1 MIVANLLRSCGKPI
15 QGPESCSPFR
25 KFLEK
30 FTYTQKDLLDIDN
43 SGNARRPGVYYNFVC
58 RQKGKANLNQNYLNT
73 IVSLKNANVMRQG
86 LLKRKIIEA
95 ETKRKQLL
103 RGTKYNRG
111 GRRKTRKINK

>member
-1 MIVANLLRSCGKPI
+1 MRITISNL
-15 QGPESCSPFR
+15 SPFR